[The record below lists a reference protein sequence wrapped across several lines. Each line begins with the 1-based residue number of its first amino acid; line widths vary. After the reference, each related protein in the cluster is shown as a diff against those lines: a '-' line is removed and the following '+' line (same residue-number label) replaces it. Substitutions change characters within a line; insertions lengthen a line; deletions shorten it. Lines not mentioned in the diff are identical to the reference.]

1 MADVN
6 KNFSKPEEYGP
17 VLQRLAQR
25 NIYAITSFIFG
36 MDNDT
41 VWRSVTDA
49 ERDRKLATRVASVWT
64 ADALPGDAALRP
76 LTKSR
81 TSCAP
86 ETLAR
91 LCAFRN
97 GTQPTQDDD

>member
-6 KNFSKPEEYGP
+6 KNFSKPSEYGP

-41 VWRSVTDA
+41 VGVADRALSERSRA
-49 ERDRKLATRVASVWT
+49 GRPAYLCSAS
-64 ADALPGDAALRP
+64 
-76 LTKSR
+76 
-81 TSCAP
+81 
-86 ETLAR
+86 
-91 LCAFRN
+91 
-97 GTQPTQDDD
+97 

>member
-6 KNFSKPEEYGP
+6 TNFSKPSEYGP

-41 VWRSVTDA
+41 G
-49 ERDRKLATRVASVWT
+49 VASRSLKEIQSWPPG
-64 ADALPGDAALRP
+64 LPVFGQ
-76 LTKSR
+76 LTLHFQR
-81 TSCAP
+81 HHCMTD
-86 ETLAR
+86 L
-91 LCAFRN
+91 
-97 GTQPTQDDD
+97 